1 MSGGDRRLGLVYWR
15 IDVTKSSKSYRAR
28 LCDRPLV
35 IGCVAFAL
43 MAVSPAFSQVPI
55 AESTGPASK
64 TFPEQQPL
72 PKGAQNIR
80 SAEHTSELQSLMRN
94 SYSVFCLKKKK
105 KNKNNKPNTHK
116 KRH

>member
-28 LCDRPLV
+28 LCDRSLV

-43 MAVSPAFSQVPI
+43 MAVYSAFSQVPI
-55 AESTGPASK
+55 ADSTGPAST

-72 PKGAQNIR
+72 PKDDHKHLPVTNEDVGFYATSPSGCTR
-80 SAEHTSELQSLMRN
+80 PPPPFDARAER
-94 SYSVFCLKKKK
+94 
-105 KNKNNKPNTHK
+105 
-116 KRH
+116 

>member
-28 LCDRPLV
+28 LCDRSLV

-72 PKGAQNIR
+72 PKGAPNILLKSEERRVGKKCVSTCR
-80 SAEHTSELQSLMRN
+80 SWWSP
-94 SYSVFCLKKKK
+94 Y
-105 KNKNNKPNTHK
+105 P
-116 KRH
+116 